1 MNPNEA
7 ELNHLMSN
15 LQVEGVDPHLR
26 VKSLQD
32 YQCLKEL
39 AQHNP
44 AIANDPLRE
53 VRLTNALMFALNV
66 PA

>member
-1 MNPNEA
+1 
-7 ELNHLMSN
+7 MSN